1 MSWEVIGVVASIIAL
16 MVAILTY
23 HRQFNVPPPAFP
35 EPEPVAEKENL
46 KAHFKMNQRISLEI
60 QQLLKKQI
68 DLGNGDNLIFGTYT
82 ITKYYEFVKSEY
94 EDNLNE
100 KLYENFDTLPA
111 NKYHIDSMLKSL
123 QTQFQ
128 NLQVVKNYLKL
139 L

>member
-60 QQLLKKQI
+60 QQLLKK
-68 DLGNGDNLIFGTYT
+68 NKLIWAME
-82 ITKYYEFVKSEY
+82 I
-94 EDNLNE
+94 
-100 KLYENFDTLPA
+100 
-111 NKYHIDSMLKSL
+111 I
-123 QTQFQ
+123 
-128 NLQVVKNYLKL
+128 
-139 L
+139 